1 MAMDYDTAAAELY
14 RSPLADFVA
23 TRKRLAVE
31 LKTTDKAQAK
41 RFEKLARPSLS
52 AWAVNQLWWR
62 ARPSFDAL
70 FESAA
75 RLRTGD
81 QAATRAHRDALAELR
96 RRAAEL
102 LAENAH
108 AASEAVLRRVTHT
121 LSALA
126 ASGGFDPDPPG
137 ALVEDRD
144 PPGFEAID
152 PTALAT
158 QAAMRATLHGKAERT
173 EAPAPARPRDARAR
187 ERNTASARAEAAAA
201 ERERAEQE
209 RKRIE
214 QERKRI
220 EQERKRA
227 RAEREGLEREL
238 KKAEAAAELRAREAD
253 RCRQALVDAER
264 ELERALAA
272 VADVRARLAGS
283 GQKNS

>member
-14 RSPLADFVA
+14 RSPLAEFVA

-31 LKTTDKAQAK
+31 LKTMDKAQAK
-41 RFEKLARPSLS
+41 RFEKLARPSIS

-152 PTALAT
+152 PTALTAHAAT
-158 QAAMRATLHGKAERT
+158 RATPHGKAER
-173 EAPAPARPRDARAR
+173 P
-187 ERNTASARAEAAAA
+187 
-201 ERERAEQE
+201 AEQE

-238 KKAEAAAELRAREAD
+238 KKAEAEAELRAREAD
-253 RCRQALVDAER
+253 RCRQALVGAER
-264 ELERALAA
+264 ELERARAL
-272 VADVRARLAGS
+272 VADVRARLAG
-283 GQKNS
+283 GRDNS